1 MVSNLPLSCEMDH
14 DGVMRRSVAREGP
27 LFAAFALKEAVEM
40 MTETSVGVGWKAM
53 VVQDKVLF
61 QDPNIKCSIQ
71 LVSEVHNHTT
81 YDIRY

>member
-1 MVSNLPLSCEMDH
+1 
-14 DGVMRRSVAREGP
+14 
-27 LFAAFALKEAVEM
+27 LKEAVEM